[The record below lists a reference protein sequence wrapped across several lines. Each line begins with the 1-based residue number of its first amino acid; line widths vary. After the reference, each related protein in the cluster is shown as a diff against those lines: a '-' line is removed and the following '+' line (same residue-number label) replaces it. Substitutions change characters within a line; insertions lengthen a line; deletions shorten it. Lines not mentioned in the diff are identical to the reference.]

1 MIVLSISVVSFPLLI
16 DRDVGAVAAVE
27 TSIRATLVNPIPVAF
42 WGLIVA
48 AGLLIGS
55 IPVFVGLA
63 VIMPIL
69 GHATW
74 HMYRKM
80 VEPGPRSRAR

>member
-1 MIVLSISVVSFPLLI
+1 MSFPLLI

-80 VEPGPRSRAR
+80 VEPGARSSRMR

>member
-1 MIVLSISVVSFPLLI
+1 MLSISVVSFPMLI

-63 VIMPIL
+63 VILPIL

-80 VEPGPRSRAR
+80 VEPQVRNRAR